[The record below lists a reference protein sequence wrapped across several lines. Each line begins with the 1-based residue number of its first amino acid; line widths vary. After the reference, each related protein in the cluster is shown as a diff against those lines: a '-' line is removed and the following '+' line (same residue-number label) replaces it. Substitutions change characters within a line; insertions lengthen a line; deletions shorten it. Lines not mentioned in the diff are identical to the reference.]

1 MGLEQEEF
9 EDDASEAAECARL
22 ARINGQRKPVPGA
35 PWFDKL
41 ADVGTTDDDDGD
53 WERK

>member
-9 EDDASEAAECARL
+9 EDDASEAAERVRL
-22 ARINGQRKPVPGA
+22 ARANDQRRPVPGA

-41 ADVGTTDDDDGD
+41 ADVGISADDD
-53 WERK
+53 EVLKKK